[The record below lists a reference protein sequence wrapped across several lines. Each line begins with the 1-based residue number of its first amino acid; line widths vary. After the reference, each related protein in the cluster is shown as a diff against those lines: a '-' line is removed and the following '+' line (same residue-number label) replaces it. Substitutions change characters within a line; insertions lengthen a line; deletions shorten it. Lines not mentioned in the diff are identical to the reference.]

1 MARPQ
6 YDAVA
11 PAANVPSRSRA
22 ARVVA
27 AAATVM
33 FACAAVV
40 ALVGVSTQTPKSS
53 VMAQTAV
60 ATPKASV
67 TMLAEYFLKHGST
80 MTDKAALSA
89 VKAWTS
95 HPEMETAALMGTKDA
110 ATMMLALTPSRHM
123 SLAEGSALC
132 EKKDKIIALFDRL
145 LSKLGGEELAANIT
159 YGKVDKEFKDTLATW
174 LDAESHYRLTVEQT
188 KEAKQGA
195 SYASDEYE
203 KWKTAYKKAKADLE
217 ATLARHAEERTS
229 LGEEREVIKE
239 ILRYLGV
246 LHDVKATE
254 KSIAAGG
261 RDSKIDEETEEVARV
276 LKEMLADLQT
286 RLDVLEDVDKK
297 AKEIA
302 DEAYNKMVEWEG
314 KLVALSDQA
323 DKAKEKMM
331 AEKLEREKLAGDK
344 NTAQKVYN
352 VETDA
357 YHKVITPYVREIYV
371 ITQIKIKITEHC
383 ERLAKGEESTFGQ

>member
-246 LHDVKATE
+246 LRREGDGKVHCGRRQGLQNRRRDRGVGGQGRQDSDSE
-254 KSIAAGG
+254 GQDGQAAEPGA
-261 RDSKIDEETEEVARV
+261 E
-276 LKEMLADLQT
+276 
-286 RLDVLEDVDKK
+286 
-297 AKEIA
+297 
-302 DEAYNKMVEWEG
+302 DEAAWRNAEAGADPEAPG
-314 KLVALSDQA
+314 LLGDRGSRPGAQGDAGRPSDA
-323 DKAKEKMM
+323 SG
-331 AEKLEREKLAGDK
+331 R
-344 NTAQKVYN
+344 
-352 VETDA
+352 
-357 YHKVITPYVREIYV
+357 
-371 ITQIKIKITEHC
+371 
-383 ERLAKGEESTFGQ
+383 FGRC